1 MQEETDQTDAAEES
15 EGLDESGAA
24 KTDREDGGPTSA
36 EGAEGGE
43 TGGAHGTKPSEFEP
57 HE

>member
-1 MQEETDQTDAAEES
+1 MPEHDEQTES
-15 EGLDESGAA
+15 EGLTQDGEA

-36 EGAEGGE
+36 EDASGEE
-43 TGGAHGTKPSEFEP
+43 TGAAHGTKPSEFEP

>member
-1 MQEETDQTDAAEES
+1 MQEETDQANATDES

-24 KTDREDGGPTSA
+24 KSDREDGGPTSA
-36 EGAEGGE
+36 EDAEGGA
-43 TGGAHGTKPSEFEP
+43 TGGAHGTKPSQFEP